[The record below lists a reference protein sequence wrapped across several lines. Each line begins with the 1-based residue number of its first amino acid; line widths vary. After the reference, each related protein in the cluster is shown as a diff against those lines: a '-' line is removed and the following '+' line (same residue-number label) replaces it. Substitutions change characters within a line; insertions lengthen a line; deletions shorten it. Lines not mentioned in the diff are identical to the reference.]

1 MISPK
6 IPKIT
11 KPRTIVKW
19 VVILVAFIIISN
31 PTLIP
36 FLSPETKQ
44 ALSETWKS
52 IFGDVGHLTS
62 SLTFNWATLFRVIAI
77 ILLMVVITKID
88 KVDAEKLAA
97 AEADVR
103 ANVKKTELYKVNAL
117 QPVDEAVFR
126 ALMARAKEN
135 GEI

>member
-77 ILLMVVITKID
+77 ILLMVVITKIPHLHHD
-88 KVDAEKLAA
+88 HHHHLLGIVC
-97 AEADVR
+97 R
-103 ANVKKTELYKVNAL
+103 W
-117 QPVDEAVFR
+117 R
-126 ALMARAKEN
+126 
-135 GEI
+135 